1 MTRRTIVEAHVYGA
15 DEEITDLFTTELPG
29 IQVTRPTVTR
39 SIGAQVL
46 ELSGDA
52 ASIVAVL
59 LTIKAT
65 LWPPRPP
72 VPPRSVTIVL
82 RNLAGDSIE
91 LQDAS
96 EEELRAAIDPPPD
109 TPE

>member
-1 MTRRTIVEAHVYGA
+1 MPPTLVEAHIYGA
-15 DEEITDLFTTELPG
+15 DEEIADLFTTELPG
-29 IQVTRPTVTR
+29 VQVTPAPGVR

-46 ELSGDA
+46 ELSGNA

-59 LTIKAT
+59 LAIKAT

-82 RNLAGDSIE
+82 RNLAGESIE

-96 EEELRAAIDPPPD
+96 EEELRAAIDPPPE
-109 TPE
+109 TTE

>member
-1 MTRRTIVEAHVYGA
+1 MTQCTIVEAHIYGA
-15 DEEITDLFTTELPG
+15 DKEITDLFTSGSAG
-29 IQVTRPTVTR
+29 IEGTPPPVVR

-46 ELSGDA
+46 ELSGNA

-59 LTIKAT
+59 LAIKAT

-82 RNLAGDSIE
+82 RNLEGETVE
-91 LQDAS
+91 LRVAS

-109 TPE
+109 GPE